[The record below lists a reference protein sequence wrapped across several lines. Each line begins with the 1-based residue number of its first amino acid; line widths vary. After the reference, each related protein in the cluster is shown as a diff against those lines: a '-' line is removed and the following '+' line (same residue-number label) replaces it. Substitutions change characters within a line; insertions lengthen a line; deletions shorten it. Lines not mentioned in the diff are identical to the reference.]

1 MPYYRRNLY
10 ILSTTIFLAAV
21 SWTQIMPFLPLFM
34 KEMGVKHNLLQW
46 VGVVFAAQSVASI
59 ISMPFWGRLGDRYGQ
74 KPMVLRAGFCLAGIY
89 IGMSMCHTPLQL
101 VIFRFLNGALTG
113 FIPGSMA
120 LIATNTPQEHAPKA
134 MATAQSAS
142 AAGQIA
148 GPVIGAAL
156 AAVAGYRGSMQLSGI
171 AVLLSTIAVWRLV
184 EEPNKVRLAH
194 QTSML
199 QDFAV
204 SLRSRM
210 LSSIMLTLLLTGVF
224 VTAIIT
230 ILTLHIAKISE
241 GAPDWLTGVV
251 FSLHP
256 IAFVLTAHQWAR
268 IGERRGYFK
277 AIQAGMIGAAIGALI
292 LTTIKDIWAFSAIY
306 FIVGVFLAAVAP
318 AAGAIICTQ
327 VKETFRGRA
336 YGMQMSAGM
345 LGGMIAPLMASNLGA
360 AYGIP
365 SVFAFVGAV
374 LLAGSFALPFLVK
387 GRRDQADDEE
397 LLMESIHYGGKR

>member
-21 SWTQIMPFLPLFM
+21 SWTQVMPFLPLFM

-74 KPMVLRAGFCLAGIY
+74 KPMVLRAGFCLAAIY
-89 IGMSMCHTPLQL
+89 FGMSMCHTPLQL

-120 LIATNTPQEHAPKA
+120 LIATNTPQEYAPRS

-142 AAGQIA
+142 AAGAIA
-148 GPVIGAAL
+148 GPVIGAVL

-171 AVLLSTIAVWRLV
+171 AVLLSTIAVWWLV
-184 EEPNKVRLAH
+184 QEPNKVRMAH

-199 QDFAV
+199 QDFAI

-210 LSSIMLTLLLTGVF
+210 LSSIMLTLLLTGIF
-224 VTAIIT
+224 VNATIT
-230 ILTLHIAKISE
+230 ILTLHIAKIGQ
-241 GAPDWLTGVV
+241 GAPNWLTGVM

-256 IAFVLTAHQWAR
+256 VAFVLTAHQWAR

-292 LTTIKDIWAFSAIY
+292 LTTVSNIWMFSILY
-306 FIVGVFLAAVAP
+306 FTVGVFLAAVAP

-336 YGMQMSAGM
+336 YGMQMSAGT
-345 LGGMIAPLMASNLGA
+345 LGAMVAPLMASNLGA

-365 SVFAFVGAV
+365 SVFAFTGAI
-374 LLAGSFALPFLVK
+374 LLVGSFVLPFLVK
-387 GRRDQADDEE
+387 GRRDQADSDGIM
-397 LLMESIHYGGKR
+397 L

>member
-1 MPYYRRNLY
+1 
-10 ILSTTIFLAAV
+10 
-21 SWTQIMPFLPLFM
+21 
-34 KEMGVKHNLLQW
+34 
-46 VGVVFAAQSVASI
+46 
-59 ISMPFWGRLGDRYGQ
+59 
-74 KPMVLRAGFCLAGIY
+74 
-89 IGMSMCHTPLQL
+89 
-101 VIFRFLNGALTG
+101 
-113 FIPGSMA
+113 
-120 LIATNTPQEHAPKA
+120 
-134 MATAQSAS
+134 
-142 AAGQIA
+142 
-148 GPVIGAAL
+148 
-156 AAVAGYRGSMQLSGI
+156 
-171 AVLLSTIAVWRLV
+171 
-184 EEPNKVRLAH
+184 
-194 QTSML
+194 
-199 QDFAV
+199 
-204 SLRSRM
+204 M

-387 GRRDQADDEE
+387 GRRDQADSDGIM
-397 LLMESIHYGGKR
+397 L